1 MKYKFTSLLIA
12 LLCSIINV
20 YAQNE
25 IVINGIVRDRINKN
39 KLENVTVSVAGSS
52 IGTVTNA
59 EGVFSLKLSQQLSNS
74 KLELSHIGY
83 QNTQFAMTVPD
94 NSSQLSATIWMTPVT
109 QQLDEV
115 VVYGGDAR
123 RIVKEALKK
132 IPVNYPAHESML
144 NTFYR
149 ETIQK
154 RHRYIGVSEAMMDVY
169 KTAYTNRNT
178 NHDKVQLIK
187 ARRLVSQKQSDTL
200 AVKMEGGPNQS
211 IFLDI
216 AKNEDALLDQQSM
229 EYYTFT
235 QEPSVLLDNRPQY
248 VIRFAPRVKLS
259 YALFTGK
266 LFIDREK
273 LAITRAEFS
282 LDLSDRE
289 KATRAILRKKPVG
302 LRFRPQEVNFLVT
315 YHERNG
321 LTYLH
326 YICNEMRFKCDWKR
340 RLFSSPYTARS
351 EMVVVEQDEQPD
363 RIIARRNAFSPKQ
376 IFYDVVEEYWN
387 EDYWKEYNII
397 EPTETLDNAVK
408 KLKKQLSQGNN

>member
-12 LLCSIINV
+12 LLCNIAV

-25 IVINGIVRDRINKN
+25 IVINGVVRDRTDKN
-39 KLENVTVSVAGSS
+39 KLENVTVSVVGSS

-59 EGVFSLKLSQQLSNS
+59 EGIFSLKIPEHLSDS
-74 KLELSHIGY
+74 KLELSHLGY
-83 QNTQFAMTVPD
+83 QNTQFTITIPENARHMD
-94 NSSQLSATIWMTPVT
+94 ATIWLTPIT

-123 RIVKEALKK
+123 RIVEEALKK
-132 IPVNYPAHESML
+132 IPVNYPAHESL
-144 NTFYR
+144 LSTFYR

-154 RHRYIGVSEAMMDVY
+154 RHRYISVSEAMMDVY
-169 KTAYTNRNT
+169 KTSYTNRNT
-178 NHDKVQLIK
+178 HHDRVQLTK
-187 ARRLVSQKQSDTL
+187 ARRLVSQKQKDTL

-216 AKNEDALLDQQSM
+216 VKNEDILLDRQSID
-229 EYYTFT
+229 YYIYT
-235 QEPSVLLDNRPQY
+235 QAPSVLLDNRPQY
-248 VIRFAPRVKLS
+248 VIHFVPRVKLP
-259 YALFTGK
+259 YALFSGK

-289 KATRAILRKKPVG
+289 KATQAILRKKPIG

-315 YHERNG
+315 YRERNG
-321 LTYLH
+321 MTYLH

-340 RLFSSPYTARS
+340 RLFSSTYTARS
-351 EMVVVEQDEQPD
+351 EMVVVEQDERPNHV
-363 RIIARRNAFSPKQ
+363 ITRRNAFSPKQ
-376 IFYDVVEEYWN
+376 IFYDVIEEYWD
-387 EDYWKEYNII
+387 EEYWKDYNII
-397 EPTETLDNAVK
+397 EPTETLNNAVK
-408 KLKKQLSQGNN
+408 KLKKQLSQDNN

>member
-59 EGVFSLKLSQQLSNS
+59 EGVFSLKLSQQISNS

-144 NTFYR
+144 STFYR

-187 ARRLVSQKQSDTL
+187 SKVTHWLSKWKA
-200 AVKMEGGPNQS
+200 
-211 IFLDI
+211 
-216 AKNEDALLDQQSM
+216 
-229 EYYTFT
+229 
-235 QEPSVLLDNRPQY
+235 
-248 VIRFAPRVKLS
+248 AP
-259 YALFTGK
+259 T
-266 LFIDREK
+266 
-273 LAITRAEFS
+273 
-282 LDLSDRE
+282 
-289 KATRAILRKKPVG
+289 
-302 LRFRPQEVNFLVT
+302 N
-315 YHERNG
+315 
-321 LTYLH
+321 
-326 YICNEMRFKCDWKR
+326 
-340 RLFSSPYTARS
+340 LFSWILQRMKMPC
-351 EMVVVEQDEQPD
+351 
-363 RIIARRNAFSPKQ
+363 
-376 IFYDVVEEYWN
+376 
-387 EDYWKEYNII
+387 
-397 EPTETLDNAVK
+397 
-408 KLKKQLSQGNN
+408 

>member
-1 MKYKFTSLLIA
+1 MKERLILMFIA
-12 LLCSIINV
+12 LLCNIAV

-25 IVINGIVRDRINKN
+25 IVINGVVRDRTDKN
-39 KLENVTVSVAGSS
+39 KLENVTVSVVGSS

-59 EGVFSLKLSQQLSNS
+59 EGIFSLKIPEHLSDS
-74 KLELSHIGY
+74 KLELSHLGY
-83 QNTQFAMTVPD
+83 QNTQFTITILENARHMD
-94 NSSQLSATIWMTPVT
+94 ATIWLTPIT

-123 RIVKEALKK
+123 RIVEEALKK

-144 NTFYR
+144 STFYR

-154 RHRYIGVSEAMMDVY
+154 RHRYISVSEAMMDVY
-169 KTAYTNRNT
+169 KTSYTNRNT
-178 NHDKVQLIK
+178 HHDRVQLTK
-187 ARRLVSQKQSDTL
+187 ARRLVSQKQKDTL

-216 AKNEDALLDQQSM
+216 VKNEDILLDRQTID
-229 EYYTFT
+229 YYIYT
-235 QEPSVLLDNRPQY
+235 QAPSVLLDNRPQY
-248 VIRFAPRVKLS
+248 VIHFVPRVKLP
-259 YALFTGK
+259 YALFSGK

-289 KATRAILRKKPVG
+289 KATQAILRKKPIG

-315 YHERNG
+315 YRERNG
-321 LTYLH
+321 MTYLH

-340 RLFSSPYTARS
+340 RLFSSTYTARS
-351 EMVVVEQDEQPD
+351 EMVVVEQDERPNHV
-363 RIIARRNAFSPKQ
+363 ITRRNAFSPKQ
-376 IFYDVVEEYWN
+376 IFYDVIEEYWD
-387 EDYWKEYNII
+387 EEYWKDYNII
-397 EPTETLDNAVK
+397 EPTETLNNAVK
-408 KLKKQLSQGNN
+408 KLKKQLSQDNN